1 MSESLR
7 GKSNK
12 RILVLANNDVG
23 LYRFRK
29 DLLPVMIHILHTGC
43 QMHKSQLWDVTIEL
57 ATKYGQL
64 LMDTLEMVVSEN
76 STKKM
81 TSPACIT
88 GE

>member
-29 DLLPVMIHILHTGC
+29 DLL
-43 QMHKSQLWDVTIEL
+43 
-57 ATKYGQL
+57 AAL
-64 LMDTLEMVVSEN
+64 L
-76 STKKM
+76 K
-81 TSPACIT
+81 I
-88 GE
+88 GY